1 MIDIKCKKCRAVG
14 EKLFLKGEKCYTPK
28 CPLIRRGS
36 AIIKGKKKGR
46 GSTVYGKQLKEKQKV
61 KFAYGIKEKQLRRY
75 FNIALK
81 KKTSTPETFAKLIES
96 RFDNI
101 VFRLGFVFSR
111 NIARQ
116 LVSHGHFMLNN
127 KKHNIPSTI
136 VKKGDIIAIKESSK
150 KKIIFKEIT
159 EKLKKYE
166 LPKHLE
172 INIEKLEGKIIG
184 EPDLEEL
191 QLPFDFTSIVEF
203 YSK

>member
-1 MIDIKCKKCRAVG
+1 
-14 EKLFLKGEKCYTPK
+14 
-28 CPLIRRGS
+28 
-36 AIIKGKKKGR
+36 
-46 GSTVYGKQLKEKQKV
+46 
-61 KFAYGIKEKQLRRY
+61 
-75 FNIALK
+75 
-81 KKTSTPETFAKLIES
+81 
-96 RFDNI
+96 
-101 VFRLGFVFSR
+101 
-111 NIARQ
+111 
-116 LVSHGHFMLNN
+116 
-127 KKHNIPSTI
+127 
-136 VKKGDIIAIKESSK
+136 GDIIAIKESSK